1 MHDKSNVLTSFKF
14 QIPYVFTLNRWKL
27 GKACYR
33 KVPISGIGV
42 LNHQGSDECF
52 KKIQD
57 FLQTLRTDYAE
68 KLSNAMSNFIAIN

>member
-1 MHDKSNVLTSFKF
+1 M
-14 QIPYVFTLNRWKL
+14 NRWKL

-42 LNHQGSDECF
+42 LNHQGSDENF

-57 FLQTLRTDYAE
+57 YLQTLRVNYSE
-68 KLSNAMSNFIAIN
+68 KLSTALSSFVQ